1 MGAKQEYTVPGGDAS
16 SSEARGRN
24 TFGRRGLSDLSIKKL
39 FIIPTIVIL
48 VVINTFP
55 LFYSLGLSFA
65 DYSAVKPRVEGVN
78 PKWIGGKNYKDVLM
92 DRQIWEYF
100 TITAKYVIMAVA
112 GEFLVGF
119 GVALLLNRNFKA
131 KGLVTTLILLP
142 MMMSMSIVGL
152 FWRLLYNP
160 GWGII
165 NYMLGLGDFVWLA
178 NPKMALIAVAITDIW
193 MWSPFT
199 MLLTLAGLS
208 AIPHYLYEA
217 AEIDRASW
225 WFKFR
230 RITLPL
236 VSPLLLI
243 ALIFRTMEAFKMFDI
258 AFVMTGGGPGTATE
272 LISINLFRV
281 AFSQWNTGRASA
293 FAYIILIVIIAISN
307 IYIKYLNKV
316 KET

>member
-1 MGAKQEYTVPGGDAS
+1 MSIRQ
-16 SSEARGRN
+16 
-24 TFGRRGLSDLSIKKL
+24 RGLSDIAIKRM
-39 FIIPTIVIL
+39 FIMPTIVLLIC
-48 VVINTFP
+48 INIFP
-55 LFYSLGLSFA
+55 LIWSLGLSFA

-78 PKWIGGKNYKDVLM
+78 PNWIGGKNYRDVLM
-92 DRQIWEYF
+92 DLHIWEYF
-100 TITAKYVIMAVA
+100 TITARYVIMAVA
-112 GEFLVGF
+112 GEFIIGF
-119 GVALLLNRNFKA
+119 GIALLLNRDFKA

-142 MMMSMSIVGL
+142 MMMSMSIVGM

-165 NYMLGLGDFVWLA
+165 NSMLGLGDFVWLA

-199 MLLTLAGLS
+199 MLLALAGLS
-208 AIPHYLYEA
+208 AIPQYLYEA

-230 RITLPL
+230 KITLPL
-236 VSPLLLI
+236 VAPLLFI

-272 LISINLFRV
+272 LIAINLYRL
-281 AFSQWNTGRASA
+281 AFAQWNTGKASA
-293 FAYIILIVIIAISN
+293 FAYIILIMIIAITN
-307 IYIKYLNKV
+307 IYIKYLNRA
-316 KET
+316 KEM

>member
-1 MGAKQEYTVPGGDAS
+1 MNMSNGKSAEMSIRQ
-16 SSEARGRN
+16 
-24 TFGRRGLSDLSIKKL
+24 RGLSDIAIKRM
-39 FIIPTIVIL
+39 FIMPTIVLLIC
-48 VVINTFP
+48 INIFP
-55 LFYSLGLSFA
+55 LIWSLGLSFA

-78 PKWIGGKNYKDVLM
+78 PNWIGGKNYRDVLM
-92 DRQIWEYF
+92 DLHIWEYF
-100 TITAKYVIMAVA
+100 TITARYVIMAVA
-112 GEFLVGF
+112 GEFIIGF
-119 GVALLLNRNFKA
+119 GIALLLNRDFKA

-142 MMMSMSIVGL
+142 MMMSMSIVGM

-165 NYMLGLGDFVWLA
+165 NSMLGLGDFVWLA

-199 MLLTLAGLS
+199 MLLALAGLS
-208 AIPHYLYEA
+208 AIPQYLYEA

-230 RITLPL
+230 KITLPL
-236 VSPLLLI
+236 VAPLLFI

-272 LISINLFRV
+272 LIAINLYRL
-281 AFSQWNTGRASA
+281 AFAQWNTGKASA
-293 FAYIILIVIIAISN
+293 FAYIILIMIIAITN
-307 IYIKYLNKV
+307 IYIKYLNRA
-316 KET
+316 KEM

>member
-1 MGAKQEYTVPGGDAS
+1 
-16 SSEARGRN
+16 
-24 TFGRRGLSDLSIKKL
+24 
-39 FIIPTIVIL
+39 
-48 VVINTFP
+48 
-55 LFYSLGLSFA
+55 
-65 DYSAVKPRVEGVN
+65 
-78 PKWIGGKNYKDVLM
+78 
-92 DRQIWEYF
+92 
-100 TITAKYVIMAVA
+100 
-112 GEFLVGF
+112 
-119 GVALLLNRNFKA
+119 
-131 KGLVTTLILLP
+131 
-142 MMMSMSIVGL
+142 
-152 FWRLLYNP
+152 
-160 GWGII
+160 
-165 NYMLGLGDFVWLA
+165 
-178 NPKMALIAVAITDIW
+178 